1 MHRMNPDLWG
11 LFHDGTIEALS
22 RPGPGVVE
30 VRISILYLREM
41 FRGAGDCFVVTLHGC
56 SRFRYRL
63 FEGESTENL
72 SQIALAA
79 PEILH
84 VSQRPDLVLLCTGGE
99 LDITYDSMAVALDTG
114 EAVSVE
120 QLVQAAQ
127 RYWDG
132 WEATNR
138 RPST

>member
-1 MHRMNPDLWG
+1 MNPDVWG
-11 LFHDGTIEALS
+11 VFHDGTIEALS
-22 RPGPGVVE
+22 RPAPGVVQ
-30 VRISILYLREM
+30 VRVSILYLREM
-41 FRGAGDCFVVTLHGC
+41 FPEAGDCFLVTLHGC

-79 PEILH
+79 PEILY
-84 VSQRPDLVLLCTGGE
+84 VNQRPELVLLCTCGE
-99 LDITYDSMAVALDTG
+99 LEITYDSMAVALDTG
-114 EAVSVE
+114 ETVSE
-120 QLVQAAQ
+120 DQLVQAAQ

-138 RPST
+138 PPST